1 MLWTIPW
8 LRINEILKQKI
19 RCRDTKSDFVTQNLI
34 IILHKQIGSR
44 VKKDIRGKK
53 NSHITLGEKN
63 NQISRNEIR
72 LYRKIL

>member
-1 MLWTIPW
+1 MLWTITW
-8 LRINEILKQKI
+8 LKKNQILKQKI

-44 VKKDIRGKK
+44 VKKDIREK